1 MYYIYMVLWMS
12 YENFIQFFNVL
23 NMKYMYYAS
32 GLVCEH
38 ACVKD
43 PSICNY
49 PDAPFYIISKTHSY
63 YTITSSM
70 IIIIIWLTP
79 NYITH
84 TWLHCAHMITL
95 LQTPST
101 IHSGP
106 YHAVI
111 ILHTLTQ
118 IMFKQSVLI
127 RKLWGRRRARRW
139 GTRHLHLCL
148 KWGEHGI
155 KLIQWGVHVWHLLV
169 QMYPKH

>member
-1 MYYIYMVLWMS
+1 M
-12 YENFIQFFNVL
+12 
-23 NMKYMYYAS
+23 
-32 GLVCEH
+32 CEH

-43 PSICNY
+43 IRTCSYSVPPLDMISK
-49 PDAPFYIISKTHSY
+49 PTLLHHPFIHNYIITWYTPY
-63 YTITSSM
+63 YIIHTWLHYPLLIT
-70 IIIIIWLTP
+70 LPTP
-79 NYITH
+79 HYITH
-84 TWLHCAHMITL
+84 TSL
-95 LQTPST
+95 LQPST
-101 IHSGP
+101 LSDIP

-111 ILHTLTQ
+111 IFHTLTQ